1 MTLKERIKQLADKQ
15 SISLPSLEAKLG
27 FGNGT
32 IVKWD
37 KSTPNAD
44 KLNAVAKYF
53 NVTMDYLLNGENNL
67 PLPAEIN
74 NPFNI
79 NNVLIKNLDKY
90 FADHPIKFHSN
101 VIFLNELDNIQSE
114 ELDDM
119 LQDTIGLSIKE
130 LNSIL
135 DRKHIPTSKEL
146 ANILNG
152 LNISIE
158 ELLELPYPPSYHHAK
173 YDFIRATLCENGYI
187 LTGLDEN
194 TLLLGI
200 HGNAYEINVTAY
212 DTFVSSIDDYISLNL
227 KQLTLNGKRNPE
239 LDAALDSFLD

>member
-1 MTLKERIKQLADKQ
+1 MNIGERIRQRRIELNLSVEEVAKRLGKNRATVYRYENSDIENLPAPILEPLAKILET
-15 SISLPSLEAKLG
+15 SPSYLMG
-27 FGNGT
+27 
-32 IVKWD
+32 WYD
-37 KSTPNAD
+37 TPNII
-44 KLNAVAKYF
+44 
-53 NVTMDYLLNGENNL
+53 
-67 PLPAEIN
+67 EI
-74 NPFNI
+74 
-79 NNVLIKNLDKY
+79 LIKNLNKY
-90 FADHPIKFHSN
+90 LADYPIKFHSN
-101 VIFLNELDNIQSE
+101 MIYLNELDNMIQDN

-119 LQDTIGLSIKE
+119 IQNTLGLSTKE

-135 DRKHIPTSKEL
+135 NGKHIPTSKEL
-146 ANILNG
+146 TNILDG

-173 YDFIRATLCENGYI
+173 CDFIRAALCENGYI

-239 LDAALDSFLD
+239 LDAALDSLLD